1 MNQTKLDELKVF
13 YQYFSIRKS
22 LDIDKAVPIPNDDPS
37 ITPLSVLTKPRANY
51 TDSARLAGVQGEIA
65 LAVLFSADGKTKM
78 ILVLKPLSNGLTEQ
92 AIKAAQNITFNP
104 QMKDGKPVSVVKVV
118 KYNFA
123 LY

>member
-13 YQYFSIRKS
+13 YQYFSTRKS

-37 ITPLSVLTKPRANY
+37 ITLLSVLTKPRANY

>member
-13 YQYFSIRKS
+13 YQYFSTRKS